1 MKQLK
6 SDILIPKERF
16 KIINSTVTDLGT
28 NKVCP
33 SVMIVNRSLLNFRQK
48 EAFAWGCQITI
59 CLTELLEN
67 GLPTK
72 ESEAK
77 VNNFQCLIDGKI
89 KESVES
95 PNALFVVK
103 EIQNGICKLHYQVR
117 DAKSTKRILKKLI
130 NQNPVDLE
138 WDYEICYDE
147 EWADTEWVW
156 DYFKLPW
163 HTVVKYRPEF
173 YNEQGHYTKDEWTSI
188 CDMDKEYD
196 GHKFTLKEYIEVESN
211 YVKFIRELMEYSE
224 MEFVSVR
231 RFNLYESISKRIAKD
246 KRFCEINEPLKDLD
260 KTLKKGLRIHR
271 TKIGNYIRAC
281 LRELAE
287 ISFENRGKGFEFDF
301 GYDYYMHIRS
311 SLPVERLNQIAR
323 QNDLFLDPRYGKV
336 GLTENAPI

>member
-33 SVMIVNRSLLNFRQK
+33 SVMIVNKSLLNFRQK

-77 VNNFQCLIDGKI
+77 VNNLQRLIDGKI

-95 PNALFVVK
+95 PNALFVLK
-103 EIQNGICKLHYQVR
+103 DIHNGICKLYYQVKNT
-117 DAKSTKRILKKLI
+117 KSAKRILKRLI

-147 EWADTEWVW
+147 EWADIEWVW

-163 HTVVKYRPEF
+163 EEFLDKYLELAPPSSF
-173 YNEQGHYTKDEWTSI
+173 YVNRTDLENATG
-188 CDMDKEYD
+188 
-196 GHKFTLKEYIEVESN
+196 LKE
-211 YVKFIRELMEYSE
+211 FL
-224 MEFVSVR
+224 
-231 RFNLYESISKRIAKD
+231 
-246 KRFCEINEPLKDLD
+246 
-260 KTLKKGLRIHR
+260 
-271 TKIGNYIRAC
+271 
-281 LRELAE
+281 
-287 ISFENRGKGFEFDF
+287 GF
-301 GYDYYMHIRS
+301 
-311 SLPVERLNQIAR
+311 
-323 QNDLFLDPRYGKV
+323 
-336 GLTENAPI
+336 

>member
-1 MKQLK
+1 MKQQK

-33 SVMIVNRSLLNFRQK
+33 SVMIVNKSLLNFRQK

-77 VNNFQCLIDGKI
+77 VNNLQRLIDGKI

-95 PNALFVVK
+95 PNALFVLK
-103 EIQNGICKLHYQVR
+103 DIHNGSCKLYYQVKNT
-117 DAKSTKRILKKLI
+117 KSAKRILKRLI

-188 CDMDKEYD
+188 YDVDKEYD

-211 YVKFIRELMEYSE
+211 YVNFITDLMVSSE
-224 MEFVSVR
+224 MEFVTVR
-231 RFNLYESISKRIAKD
+231 RFNLYESISNQIAKD

-271 TKIGNYIRAC
+271 SKIENYIRAC
-281 LRELAE
+281 LRELAG

-323 QNDLFLDPRYGKV
+323 QNDLFLDPR
-336 GLTENAPI
+336 

>member
-1 MKQLK
+1 MQQK
-6 SDILIPKERF
+6 SDILIPKERY
-16 KIINSTVTDLGT
+16 KIINTTVTDLGT

-33 SVMIVNRSLLNFRQK
+33 SVMIVNKSLLNFRKK

-77 VNNFQCLIDGKI
+77 VNNLQRLIDGKI

-95 PNALFVVK
+95 SNALFVLK
-103 EIQNGICKLHYQVR
+103 DIHNGICKLYYQVKNT
-117 DAKSTKRILKKLI
+117 KSAKRILKRLI

-188 CDMDKEYD
+188 CDVDKEYD

-211 YVKFIRELMEYSE
+211 YVNFITDLMESSE
-224 MEFVSVR
+224 MEFVAVR
-231 RFNLYESISKRIAKD
+231 RFNLYENISNQIAKD

-260 KTLKKGLRIHR
+260 KILKKGLRIHR
-271 TKIGNYIRAC
+271 SKIGNYIRAC
-281 LRELAE
+281 LRDLAG

-323 QNDLFLDPRYGKV
+323 QNDLFLDPR
-336 GLTENAPI
+336 